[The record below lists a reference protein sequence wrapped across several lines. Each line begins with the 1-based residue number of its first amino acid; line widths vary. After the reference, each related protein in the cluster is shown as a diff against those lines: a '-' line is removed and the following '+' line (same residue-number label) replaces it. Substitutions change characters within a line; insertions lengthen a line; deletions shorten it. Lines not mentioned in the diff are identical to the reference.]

1 MKKYLRLFF
10 IFLISSKV
18 FSQTYEKVFITPD
31 TTVYLGVC
39 KQGSPPSFP
48 GGDKKMAFY
57 MKKYMCPA
65 YKANKLND
73 SVLFSFVVEKDGT
86 LSKIKV
92 EENGQPLIVTN
103 EIKCALYC
111 MPIWKPAISCIYENK
126 TINLVYQRH
135 IYYGSVDREKC
146 IYFPHENLKN

>member
-92 EENGQPLIVTN
+92 EERGQPSIVTN

-111 MPIWKPAISCIYENK
+111 MPIWKPAISCINVN
-126 TINLVYQRH
+126 TTNDLVYQRH

>member
-39 KQGSPPSFP
+39 EQGSPPSFP

-65 YKANKLND
+65 YKANKLKG
-73 SVLFSFVVEKDGT
+73 SVLFSFAVEKDGT

-92 EENGQPLIVTN
+92 EENGQPSVVTN

-111 MPIWKPAISCIYENK
+111 MPIWKPAISCIIENK
-126 TINLVYQRH
+126 TKDLGYYRH